1 MEVNGRFWGSL
12 PLAYHAG
19 VPFAWYTYAVLGLG
33 MRPDPPSYRAGVRCR
48 YMIPETRRVLTLM
61 RQRGRTQ
68 NRALSF
74 SVAGEVIEYVRLF
87 FSPSSRYFVFTFRDP
102 RPFFA
107 DMAFV
112 IRNAVCRVALLWHR
126 SDTDHH
132 NHPAPAPDRCGQG

>member
-1 MEVNGRFWGSL
+1 MRGTEALIRW
-12 PLAYHAG
+12 PLASLRGAR
-19 VPFAWYTYAVLGLG
+19 
-33 MRPDPPSYRAGVRCR
+33 RPILLSTFDRAGVRCR

-74 SVAGEVIEYVRLF
+74 SVLGEVIEYIRQF
-87 FSPSSRYFVFTFRDP
+87 FSPNSRYFVFTFRDP

-112 IRNAVCRVALLWHR
+112 IRNAVRRIGVLRRR
-126 SDTDHH
+126 SGGDHH
-132 NHPAPAPDRCGQG
+132 NRENPRRSPSAST